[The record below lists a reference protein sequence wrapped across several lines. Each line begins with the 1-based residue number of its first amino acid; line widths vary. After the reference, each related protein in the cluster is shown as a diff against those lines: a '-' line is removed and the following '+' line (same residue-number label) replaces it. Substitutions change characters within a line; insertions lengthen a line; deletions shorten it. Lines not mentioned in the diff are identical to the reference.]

1 MSVVTAQLAAGPQRL
16 RSMLK
21 TKSLSTRTDN
31 VLDNQDGRLLLDE
44 LSMSMSMSLVV
55 FEGIEEEND
64 DEVDVATD
72 LVVDWICQFCPAY

>member
-1 MSVVTAQLAAGPQRL
+1 MEDFSF
-16 RSMLK
+16 
-21 TKSLSTRTDN
+21 
-31 VLDNQDGRLLLDE
+31 DE
-44 LSMSMSMSLVV
+44 LSMSMPMSLVV